1 MLQKVAIGKL
11 KPNPFRRLEEYPIQR
26 EKVEALKNSI
36 ENSGFWKTIVGR
48 PTKDGCV
55 EVAFGHHRLVAL
67 QELFGPD
74 ESIEIVVQD
83 ITNENMLRM
92 MANENMA
99 EWGSDGWVEVE
110 TIRATIE
117 AARKGLIRLPEPG
130 KKCTNVDVSEDSLI
144 HMKLPIAKFLGWTDL
159 ANGGKTLQPNGRC
172 TIAFDAIGA
181 IDSGLVKPADLRGLA
196 RYKIQELIR
205 GIKKIQAAELEAAR
219 RMEDEARAAQD
230 EREAEIL
237 RRQAKQHREDAESR
251 PREFVDKGRS
261 ILENGRKGLEEFR
274 ETVRSAAHAAL
285 PKQTKV
291 HTADEFFGRLAVKL
305 ERLLDGDDDL
315 SGDME
320 FAKEIWLDA
329 SPKAIAGLRD
339 SLASLRDRVEALVSE
354 FRSDNWA

>member
-11 KPNPFRRLEEYPIQR
+11 RPNPFRRLDEYPIER
-26 EKVEALKNSI
+26 EKVEALKSSI

-48 PTKDGCV
+48 PAKDGSV

-74 ESIEIVVQD
+74 ETVEILVQD

-110 TIRATIE
+110 TVRATIE
-117 AARKGLIRLPEPG
+117 AARKGLIKIEEKRKG
-130 KKCTNVDVSEDSLI
+130 STVINDSQDSVNHSRSLI
-144 HMKLPIAKFLGWTDL
+144 GKFLGWTRV
-159 ANGGKTLQPNGRC
+159 ASNGNVQPNNRC
-172 TIAFDAIGA
+172 EIAFDAIEA

-251 PREFVDKGRS
+251 PREFVGKGRS

-305 ERLLDGDDDL
+305 ERLFNGDDDL
-315 SGDME
+315 SGDVE

-329 SPKAIAGLRD
+329 SPKALSGLRD

-354 FRSDNWA
+354 FHSDNWA

>member
-1 MLQKVAIGKL
+1 MLQKVVIGKL
-11 KPNPFRRLEEYPIQR
+11 KPNPFRRLDEYPIQR

-48 PTKDGCV
+48 PAKNGTV
-55 EVAFGHHRLVAL
+55 EVAFGHHRLEAL
-67 QELFGPD
+67 KELFGPD
-74 ESIEIVVQD
+74 KSVEIIVQD
-83 ITNENMLRM
+83 ISNEDMVRM

-117 AARKGLIRLPEPG
+117 AARKGLIKLPER
-130 KKCTNVDVSEDSLI
+130 KKGSTNVNDPQNSGDHNKMS
-144 HMKLPIAKFLGWTDL
+144 IASFLGWTRQ
-159 ANGGKTLQPNGRC
+159 NGGSSIQPNNRC
-172 TIAFDAIGA
+172 EIAFGA
-181 IDSGLVKPADLRGLA
+181 IEAIDAGLVKPADLRGLA

-205 GIKKIQAAELEAAR
+205 GIKKIQAAEIEAAR
-219 RMEDEARAAQD
+219 RMEEEARIAQD

-237 RRQAKQHREDAESR
+237 RRQAKQHRDDAESR
-251 PREFVDKGRS
+251 PREFVGKGRS

-274 ETVRSAAHAAL
+274 ETVREAAYAAS

-305 ERLLDGDDDL
+305 ERLINGDDDL
-315 SGDME
+315 SGDLE

-329 SPKAIAGLRD
+329 SDEAQSGLRASLK
-339 SLASLRDRVEALVSE
+339 SLARRAEGLVSE
-354 FRSDNWA
+354 FHSDDWA